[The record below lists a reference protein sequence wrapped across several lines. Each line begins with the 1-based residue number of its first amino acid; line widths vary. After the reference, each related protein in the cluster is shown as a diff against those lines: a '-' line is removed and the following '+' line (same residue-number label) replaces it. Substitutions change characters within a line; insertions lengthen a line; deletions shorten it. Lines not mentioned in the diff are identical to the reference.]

1 MNGDK
6 NYILGDWY
14 TTMKKHIGDIIG
26 ENINNLILIKSGTDW
41 IQHILNKLN
50 KTHPIPT
57 NVYE

>member
-1 MNGDK
+1 
-6 NYILGDWY
+6 
-14 TTMKKHIGDIIG
+14 MKKHIGDIIG

-50 KTHPIPT
+50 KTNPIPT